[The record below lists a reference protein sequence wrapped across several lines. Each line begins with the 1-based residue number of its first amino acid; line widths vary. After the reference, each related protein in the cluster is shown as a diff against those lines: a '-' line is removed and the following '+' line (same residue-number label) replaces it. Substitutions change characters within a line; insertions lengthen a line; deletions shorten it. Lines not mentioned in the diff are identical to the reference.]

1 MQATGVP
8 PVPDPSSFGMSVFKD
23 IEQLR
28 ASIKAV
34 KIYNHRVESFF
45 ASSPAAQF
53 AKTLPGA
60 KSGTLVAAIWAELGD
75 APFTAM
81 NALTVK
87 ATEGEAVRDQII
99 KQAIETLGSPRQ
111 DFLKRWQCCY
121 VLSGLRD
128 PRGIP
133 PTARA
138 LKDPNTILRDVAACA
153 LGQYDHPDARSAL
166 HAAARTERDP
176 KVRET
181 IAKALQ

>member
-1 MQATGVP
+1 
-8 PVPDPSSFGMSVFKD
+8 
-23 IEQLR
+23 
-28 ASIKAV
+28 
-34 KIYNHRVESFF
+34 
-45 ASSPAAQF
+45 
-53 AKTLPGA
+53 
-60 KSGTLVAAIWAELGD
+60 
-75 APFTAM
+75 M

-121 VLSGLRD
+121 VLSGIRD
-128 PRGIP
+128 PRGIA